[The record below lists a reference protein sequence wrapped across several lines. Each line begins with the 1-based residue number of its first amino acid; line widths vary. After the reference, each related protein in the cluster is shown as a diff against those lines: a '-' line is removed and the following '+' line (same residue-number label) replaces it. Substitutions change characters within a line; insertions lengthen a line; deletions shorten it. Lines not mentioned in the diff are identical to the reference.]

1 MGRYSLQWY
10 SERWLF
16 QGLLRD
22 SEGGQSEE
30 PRHAEQ
36 AVGGL
41 YDGACHRQDR
51 KDLAPGQ
58 PLLSAPGMELRVL
71 DTILAS

>member
-1 MGRYSLQWY
+1 MSADFFRDYYETVKEDSLRSLAMQIY
-10 SERWLF
+10 Y
-16 QGLLRD
+16 
-22 SEGGQSEE
+22 
-30 PRHAEQ
+30 
-36 AVGGL
+36 AVDGL